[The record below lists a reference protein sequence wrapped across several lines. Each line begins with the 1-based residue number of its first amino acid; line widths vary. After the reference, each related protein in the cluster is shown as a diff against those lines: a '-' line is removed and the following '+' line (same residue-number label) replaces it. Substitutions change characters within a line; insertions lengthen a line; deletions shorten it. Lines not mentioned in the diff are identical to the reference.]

1 MWRLGPS
8 APAEALAWTLHS
20 VARLLRFADLA
31 EEEPARP
38 HTRSPQS
45 ENETSTSHNPA
56 KSRLQP
62 REVLL
67 AAEPASSS
75 AGPRHPFAAGR
86 APSGARE
93 RPDSARGES
102 RPQSTWAGMAA
113 RGRSADTAFVFWEPA
128 AAVET
133 PPGVRPRNTLV
144 LEVRDRRTGETISSL
159 RPAEGATSALL
170 TNLPENQPLE
180 VVAGRLDADEILDR
194 SSPVPLFLPVGA
206 SGERGISPPGPGVNR
221 TPDRATAA
229 DPGHGEKRSSW
240 RIVRSTGP
248 EGTSPDPGPD
258 NEETA
263 LYDYISTT
271 YLGLI
276 VEHAEPTGN
285 VPNHPSAIALCP
297 TLLSTLADP
306 TLQRRY
312 KRHLKQRALEREV
325 EGPEPSRL
333 LSFLERSHS
342 GNLLAPLRELVA
354 SGKIELIGGPATPV
368 CLPMIADQEAL
379 VAGQLRTALDEF
391 ERILGVR
398 PRGFRLPH
406 GAWDPRLAPILRSES
421 IGWILVSERL
431 LPVDATNLRSEGIT
445 FVTDCPHPARQP
457 RRGASLPKRAPPATS
472 LEAPIAVFH
481 MVRLDLPSQPPPR
494 VSEGEHILST
504 SPQDVAPVWE
514 NLVQQG
520 ADPETDGVYILGVGG
535 GGPPP
540 PPRPRPAGDFR
551 PWLRGENAWIQ
562 PVLDRVGRRLI
573 ETVGRN
579 GSARRVTFRALSQAA
594 REVLVLQ
601 DGRWPLKMLDEDLAD
616 RTMDRFLHHV
626 RALTTL
632 LDGVDRGSIDRDFL
646 EERERAN
653 ALFPIL
659 EPDNFSSRPRTK

>member
-520 ADPETDGVYILGVGG
+520 SCRGG
-535 GGPPP
+535 LPAPASA
-540 PPRPRPAGDFR
+540 RPAGDFR